1 MSVDEAYLQKL
12 MRTLS
17 HDMGGTLRVAVG
29 FSTLLLEN
37 YEDALDEKAV
47 KWLSLIKEDGEKTQG
62 QLIALSRYARL
73 YDIAD
78 NPTECDLSK
87 LCEKSINDSGLEE
100 FYSAV
105 NLTIETLPVV
115 YGYERLWNELFVEL
129 VGNVA
134 KHAGG
139 AASIRC
145 RVYSQTTDDSL
156 IISVV
161 DNGVGLTAKQK
172 EMAIMPYRTI
182 EGSGQVGV
190 GMGLPIAKRIAELQG
205 GKLILEDNPDGDTG
219 LQQSG
224 LKISIVLPL
233 DRIIDTKAEA

>member
-1 MSVDEAYLQKL
+1 MSVDEEYLQKM

-29 FSTLLLEN
+29 FSKLLLEN
-37 YEDALDEKAV
+37 YEDTLDEKAV
-47 KWLSLIKEDGEKTQG
+47 KWLSLIKEDGEKTQEK
-62 QLIALSRYARL
+62 LIALSRYARL

-78 NPTECDLSK
+78 NPIECELSK
-87 LCEKSINDSGLEE
+87 LCEKSINDSGLDE
-100 FYSAV
+100 FYSSV

-115 YGYERLWNELFVEL
+115 YGYERLWGELFVEL

-156 IISVV
+156 IISVA

-182 EGSGQVGV
+182 EGAGPVGV

-205 GKLILEDNPDGDTG
+205 GKLMLEDNPDEGTG
-219 LQQSG
+219 LQ
-224 LKISIVLPL
+224 LSIVLPR
-233 DRIIDTKAEA
+233 DRLIDAETAS